1 MPSPPSL
8 PSPEDPEHGFAEA
21 PDPLA
26 AASSPIEGEDMTMAD
41 DNVTGGQAD
50 PPESRTA
57 SDRRAADLVDAFE
70 RATERLAAAAGQE
83 RGDQLRRQAESL
95 AYRSA
100 MDHVADL
107 HRIENTLVA
116 SVARDW
122 DYSGPGTVHALD
134 IIRTFMSRGLIR
146 ANLEIGDRDAFW
158 VPR

>member
-1 MPSPPSL
+1 MST
-8 PSPEDPEHGFAEA
+8 
-21 PDPLA
+21 A
-26 AASSPIEGEDMTMAD
+26 A
-41 DNVTGGQAD
+41 DNVTDGQGD
-50 PPESRTA
+50 PPESR
-57 SDRRAADLVDAFE
+57 SDSHRRSAQLVDRSA
-70 RATERLAAAAGQE
+70 RAVERLAAAAGQE

-116 SVARDW
+116 SIAGDW

-146 ANLEIGDRDAFW
+146 ANLEIGDRAAFW
-158 VPR
+158 VPRR